1 MSRIILIDGE
11 NFLYGL
17 RALAGKNEQ
26 LAPRELF
33 TKFPFKALIDEVM
46 GDEQPAQILYY
57 GAKLREYNHTPELLL
72 KTKAAIK
79 FQLKL
84 ANTLKKQGINLIKV
98 GYLRARESDPC
109 PKCGQAEWRLLEKG
123 VDVGLA
129 VRLVLESKPEADLV
143 LISSDTDLLPAV
155 KSAIHAGSKIT
166 YIGYET
172 QPILSLIKESSLHR
186 VITAPMVRKYLK
198 DSK

>member
-17 RALAGKNEQ
+17 RALIGDNDQ
-26 LAPRELF
+26 LAPREIF
-33 TKFPFKALIDEVM
+33 TKFPFKSLIEEVM
-46 GDEQPAQILYY
+46 GDKQPAQILYY

-72 KTKAAIK
+72 KTKTAIK

-84 ANTLKKQGINLIKV
+84 ANTLKHQGINFIKV

-109 PKCGQAEWRLLEKG
+109 SKCGQVEWRLLEKG

-129 VRLVLESKPEADLV
+129 VRLVLEAKPEADLV

-155 KSAIHAGSKIT
+155 RSARKAGARVT

-186 VITAPMVRKYLK
+186 VITTPMVKKYLE